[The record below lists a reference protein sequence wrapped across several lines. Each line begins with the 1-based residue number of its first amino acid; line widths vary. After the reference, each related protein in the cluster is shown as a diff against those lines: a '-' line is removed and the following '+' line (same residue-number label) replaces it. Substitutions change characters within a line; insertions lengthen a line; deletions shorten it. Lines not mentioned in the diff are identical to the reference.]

1 MIKEKQGIAK
11 DFQIFLGLNLPLI
24 RTKPPVPLAENRAQT
39 GTDFFR
45 FGL

>member
-1 MIKEKQGIAK
+1 MIKETGYRQGFPNIS
-11 DFQIFLGLNLPLI
+11 
-24 RTKPPVPLAENRAQT
+24 RTEFAVDTDEATPLAENRAQT